1 MGGNQPEPLSWQMKI
16 SKPEK
21 RTDYPDGLW
30 LKCEGCGEILYKR
43 TIENNLYVCTR
54 CAYHFRIPARR
65 YFSIIL
71 DNAEEATPLS
81 PNLTSADP
89 LGFPKYKEKLAE
101 AEEKSGL
108 KEGYIYT
115 KGKIDNRDVVFGA
128 MDFNFMGGSMGVVVG
143 EKVSRSIKLSLE
155 ERLPLIIVATS
166 GGARMQEGLFS
177 LVQMANTAAHLAL
190 LNQAKV
196 PYITILVNPCYAGVM
211 ASFASLGDIIIAEPG
226 ALLGFTG
233 PRVIAET
240 IKEKLPEGFQRS
252 EFLLEHG
259 FIDLICPRKE
269 LKSTLSRIL
278 SLIGG

>member
-1 MGGNQPEPLSWQMKI
+1 MKI

-21 RTDYPDGLW
+21 RADYPDGLW
-30 LKCEGCGEILYKR
+30 LKCDGCGEILFKK

-54 CAYHFRIPARR
+54 CAYHFRIGARR

-71 DNAEEATPLS
+71 DNGETALS
-81 PNLTSADP
+81 LYPNLTSRDP
-89 LGFPKYKEKLAE
+89 LNFPQYQEKLAE
-101 AEEKSGL
+101 SEEKSGL

-115 KGKIDNRDVVFGA
+115 KGKINNQDVVFGA
-128 MDFNFMGGSMGVVVG
+128 MDFSFMGGSMGVVVG
-143 EKVSRSIKLSLE
+143 EKVCRSIKLSLE

-166 GGARMQEGLFS
+166 GGARMQEGIFS
-177 LVQMANTAAHLAL
+177 LMQMANTSAHLSL
-190 LNQAKV
+190 LHKAGIL
-196 PYITILVNPCYAGVM
+196 YISVLVNPCYAGVM

-226 ALLGFTG
+226 AMLGFTG

-240 IKEKLPEGFQRS
+240 IKEKLPEGFQKS

-259 FIDLICPRKE
+259 FVDLICPRKD

-278 SLIGG
+278 SIIWG